1 MRYLVK
7 GRLMPGKEVE
17 FLRAVDEGTL
27 GRGSIAGD
35 EYLQDMGQA
44 RVGADGEVHWVEVCF
59 CTIPLAEER
68 PYWEKYFELLSV
80 TDAHAR
86 GNCRDLNGTGP
97 WACCDC
103 DCTKKLEERLAQK
116 WDAFLPKLRERAM

>member
-1 MRYLVK
+1 
-7 GRLMPGKEVE
+7 
-17 FLRAVDEGTL
+17 
-27 GRGSIAGD
+27 
-35 EYLQDMGQA
+35 MGHA
-44 RVGADGEVHWVEVCF
+44 RVGDDGEVHWVEVCF

-116 WDAFLPKLRERAM
+116 WDAFLPKLRERAMWSKRPVLLLQDGANRCYTHSLSSTYACSQART